1 LNCLSNFSDDLHY
14 ISMTPSSSSVVIK
27 SHRLDALQRQF
38 LLTEAR
44 LSHSVFDRFDF
55 QFEDENA
62 QFEYVLPIR
71 EFKALLSFC
80 EGQEFGFQ
88 IELNYPGDI
97 VTFIASPREM
107 LGNACSAILVLSSVQ
122 HHDEDEEECE
132 NIVNRDSQNAQDEL
146 VKKRKA
152 SIVPGTPQAYH
163 SSQGYNSEYSR
174 TLERSQVA
182 ESPILGEHPNKRRA
196 SIVPGTPQARSFQNL
211 YASDDESQ
219 GNEHTVPLNQDYE
232 M

>member
-1 LNCLSNFSDDLHY
+1 
-14 ISMTPSSSSVVIK
+14 
-27 SHRLDALQRQF
+27 
-38 LLTEAR
+38 
-44 LSHSVFDRFDF
+44 
-55 QFEDENA
+55 
-62 QFEYVLPIR
+62 
-71 EFKALLSFC
+71 
-80 EGQEFGFQ
+80 
-88 IELNYPGDI
+88 
-97 VTFIASPREM
+97 M